1 MAAEI
6 SSFRIAGLKQIDQDH
21 FLAGSHVIE
30 ILLCG
35 RVIVV
40 YGGLI
45 MSNQQKTTDTN
56 RVVVAALSDDSFVRL
71 MQQLCDI
78 PPTKNPSTPNPKK

>member
-1 MAAEI
+1 
-6 SSFRIAGLKQIDQDH
+6 
-21 FLAGSHVIE
+21 
-30 ILLCG
+30 
-35 RVIVV
+35 
-40 YGGLI
+40 